1 MFGKT
6 HFFSWKK
13 KTNQNS
19 PKGCLSNMPL
29 NQEKQT
35 KQGIKDSPSFDP
47 VGLTRKQ
54 TKTD

>member
-1 MFGKT
+1 
-6 HFFSWKK
+6 
-13 KTNQNS
+13 
-19 PKGCLSNMPL
+19 MPL